1 MPNVLTDAQI
11 AQYKRENFLAPFPA
25 LTQAETRHYRD
36 CLENYER
43 TQGGAPL
50 EPWQYRKLHVREEWA
65 ADLVRIPRVLDAVED
80 LIGPDILIFNAT
92 FFIKNPGTDQITAWH
107 QDATYFGMQPYEH
120 VTAWIALSEASA
132 ESGCMNFV
140 VGSSGFGQ
148 LYHAPQTVAGSVNHG
163 SQTIAE
169 PFDDTNVAAA
179 PLKAGEFSFHHT
191 LVIHSSEPNRSQD
204 RRIGFGISYIPAH
217 VRHVGSYRMGA
228 SHARGEDR
236 YGHFEIEPD
245 PRELDAKTKA
255 KNHEAAYRRYR
266 EGYDEQIA
274 AHKAAYANKEKI
286 NGTT

>member
-1 MPNVLTDAQI
+1 M
-11 AQYKRENFLAPFPA
+11 
-25 LTQAETRHYRD
+25 
-36 CLENYER
+36 
-43 TQGGAPL
+43 
-50 EPWQYRKLHVREEWA
+50 
-65 ADLVRIPRVLDAVED
+65 ADLVRILRVLDAVED

-92 FFIKNPGTDQITAWH
+92 FFIKNPGTDQITARH
-107 QDATYFGMQPYEH
+107 QDATYFGMQPYGH
-120 VTAWIALSEASA
+120 DGVDRAVRVSA

-217 VRHVGSYRMGA
+217 VRLSAATGWAQPR
-228 SHARGEDR
+228 AR
-236 YGHFEIEPD
+236 
-245 PRELDAKTKA
+245 
-255 KNHEAAYRRYR
+255 RRPLR
-266 EGYDEQIA
+266 PL
-274 AHKAAYANKEKI
+274 
-286 NGTT
+286 